1 MTLKER
7 EQTAAARAA
16 RMTIA
21 ISTVAERRGLSTA
34 ALNPELLYSASPKG
48 WHEAFCLANWWE
60 SRARLRETALR
71 FHRGPFGTDPPA
83 PFGVGERIVIK
94 GRVAQARRALDRLR
108 VARASDK

>member
-34 ALNPELLYSASPKG
+34 ALNPELLYSASPSG

-83 PFGVGERIVIK
+83 RFGVGESLVMHA
-94 GRVAQARRALDRLR
+94 RVAQTRRILTRLR
-108 VARASDK
+108 VARAGE

>member
-83 PFGVGERIVIK
+83 RFGVGESLVMHA
-94 GRVAQARRALDRLR
+94 RVAQTRRILTRLR
-108 VARASDK
+108 VARAGE

>member
-7 EQTAAARAA
+7 EHAAAARAA
-16 RMTIA
+16 LMTIA
-21 ISTVAERRGLSTA
+21 ISTVAERRSLGSE

-71 FHRGPFGTDPPA
+71 FHCGPYGTDSPTPL
-83 PFGVGERIVIK
+83 GVGERIVIK

-108 VARASDK
+108 VARASD

>member
-21 ISTVAERRGLSTA
+21 ISTTAERRGLCVDTMIST
-34 ALNPELLYSASPKG
+34 SPSG
-48 WHEAFCLANWWE
+48 WREAFCLANWWE

-71 FHRGPFGTDPPA
+71 FHCGPYGTDSPTPL
-83 PFGVGERIVIK
+83 GVGERIVIK

-108 VARASDK
+108 VARAS

>member
-21 ISTVAERRGLSTA
+21 ISTVAERRSLGSEL
-34 ALNPELLYSASPKG
+34 LNPELLYSASPSG
-48 WHEAFCLANWWE
+48 WREALFLAEWWE

-94 GRVAQARRALDRLR
+94 GRVAQTRRILTRLR
-108 VARASDK
+108 VARASD